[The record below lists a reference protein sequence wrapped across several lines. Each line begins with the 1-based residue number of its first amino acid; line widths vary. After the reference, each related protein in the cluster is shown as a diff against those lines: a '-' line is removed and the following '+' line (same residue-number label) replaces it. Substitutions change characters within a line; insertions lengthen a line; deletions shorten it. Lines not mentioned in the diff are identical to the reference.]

1 MVDID
6 RFYEMLN
13 EVCEELPEDFFRELH
28 YGVHL
33 SEEYKPSPY
42 AKNGDMVIMGEYTRS
57 RQGNKIT
64 IYYGSFARTC
74 GWMSEEQLKSRLRET
89 VRHEFRHHMEN
100 LAGMYGADSL
110 EHEDK
115 EEIRD
120 MVYAREEREKRR
132 NG

>member
-6 RFYEMLN
+6 RFYEMLD
-13 EVCEELPEDFFRELH
+13 EVCAELPDDFFRELH

-42 AKNGDMVIMGEYTRS
+42 AKNGDMVILGEYNRS
-57 RQGNKIT
+57 NKGNKIT
-64 IYYGSFARTC
+64 IYYGSFERTC
-74 GWMSEEQLKSRLRET
+74 GWMSEEQLKEKLREI

-115 EEIRD
+115 EDI
-120 MVYAREEREKRR
+120 KRMIDSR
-132 NG
+132 K